1 MIRVIVAD
9 DHTLFRHGL
18 RALLESVPDVEL
30 VGEAATGEEALE
42 LVEKLKPDA
51 VLMDILMPVLS
62 GIPATHRI
70 VNAHPEVAVVMLTMQ
85 GDDDALFAAMRA
97 GARGYVLKGV
107 DESELLRL
115 LRAAAQGEALFG
127 PAIASRL
134 VNFFAHEGRRAPE
147 FPELSDRERE
157 VLTCIAQ
164 GWNNATIADR
174 LVLSPKTVR
183 NHISHIFSKLQ
194 VADRAE
200 AIIRARQAG
209 LGSNYSTDNR
219 EIARRRRCPQRFW
232 SIRLGRRLPRE

>member
-1 MIRVIVAD
+1 MIRVFVAD

-30 VGEAATGEEALE
+30 VGEAANGEEAVE
-42 LVEKLKPDA
+42 LVERLGPDV

-62 GIPATHRI
+62 GIPATRRI
-70 VNAHPEVAVVMLTMQ
+70 VDAHPDMAVVMLTMQ
-85 GDDDALFAAMRA
+85 AEDDALFAAMRA
-97 GARGYVLKGV
+97 GARGYVLKGA
-107 DESELLRL
+107 DETELLRV
-115 LRAAAQGEALFG
+115 LRAAAAGEALFG

-134 VNFFAHEGRRAPE
+134 VNFFAQARRSVPE

-164 GWNNATIADR
+164 GCNNAAIADR

-183 NHISHIFSKLQ
+183 NYISNIFSKLQ

-209 LGSNYSTDNR
+209 LGGS
-219 EIARRRRCPQRFW
+219 
-232 SIRLGRRLPRE
+232 

>member
-1 MIRVIVAD
+1 MIRVLVAD

-30 VGEAATGEEALE
+30 VGEAANGEEAVE
-42 LVEKLKPDA
+42 LVERLGPDV

-62 GIPATHRI
+62 GIPATRRI
-70 VNAHPEVAVVMLTMQ
+70 VDAHPDMAVVMLTMQ
-85 GDDDALFAAMRA
+85 AEDDALFAAMRA
-97 GARGYVLKGV
+97 GARGYVLKGA
-107 DESELLRL
+107 DETELLRV
-115 LRAAAQGEALFG
+115 LRAAAAGEALFG

-134 VNFFAHEGRRAPE
+134 VNFFAQARRSVPE

-164 GWNNATIADR
+164 GCNNAAIADR

-183 NHISHIFSKLQ
+183 NYISNIFSKLQ

-209 LGSNYSTDNR
+209 LGGS
-219 EIARRRRCPQRFW
+219 
-232 SIRLGRRLPRE
+232 